1 MLFNATQAE
10 ELRVAIVDGQKLVDL
25 DIETHSKAQK
35 KGNIYKG
42 TITRIEPS
50 LEACF
55 VDYGGNRH
63 GFLPFKEVSKT
74 YFENYTGGRAKI
86 QEVLKE
92 GMTVLVQIEKD
103 ERGNKGA
110 ALTTF
115 VSMAGRYLVLMPNN
129 PRGGGVSRRIE
140 GEERQEL
147 KDILMN
153 LDMPANMSVIART
166 AGIGRNAEELK
177 WDLDCLVRV
186 WRACEA
192 AEKTYTA
199 PKLIHEESNLI
210 IRAIRDYFN
219 PDIGEILI
227 DTEMVFDEATQFM
240 SHIMPDMLPRLKRY
254 KDHVPLF
261 SRYQI
266 EHQIE
271 LAFSRTVDLPSG
283 GAIVIDHTEALVSV
297 DVNSARATKGADIED
312 TAFRTNLEAAEEVAR
327 QMRLRD
333 LGGLVVI
340 DFIDM
345 ENSKNQREVEN
356 RLSESLRPDRA
367 RVQKGKLS
375 RFGLLELSR
384 QRLRPALGESSHES
398 CPRCSGTGFIRGT
411 QSSALHILRLIQDA
425 AMKEGTGAVH
435 VQVPVDVATFLLNE
449 KRNDIYAVEARQR
462 VQVVLIPNTHLET
475 PHYKIS
481 RVRGDD
487 LDNIGDAPSYMRFDL
502 PVEEVLTNA
511 VVKVA
516 GREEAA
522 VKNVAPA
529 TPAPV
534 RAVVETPSIFQAAV
548 LKVKAWFAG
557 LFGADVA
564 ASTEAAPKSTAPR
577 RAETRR
583 PANAK
588 NGRQRAERIEK
599 IEKIGDN
606 AALPQNAQA
615 PKAER
620 PARPERA
627 PRPPREPRPP
637 RVETVQT
644 REEKAPMPVAPK
656 AEVPVTAVANVA
668 VDNSANAPV
677 KVAANLAEQTRAV
690 DEVPLIV
697 VPLEDLPLQVYDIPA
712 PVLDRSEEGAKRRRR
727 NPRDRHRRRHENA
740 HPVDENGLG
749 EVTLLNESVAVE
761 PLNQAP
767 LQVQTLPRKETV
779 TSEAVPSAAV
789 VAPQIMPVADAQ
801 QPKVVQV
808 VETLAPQV
816 VVAKPAPAPMKEKTP
831 AQPQAEAMP
840 PKKESKLQMVETV
853 VKLPGLSGM
862 VEPNLAA
869 QARRGNRSVMAS
881 SVASALSLQMIE
893 TAHKPVPSVVT
904 PAPVKPEQVGGVRRR
919 NSQKLASDT
928 SAPAAPLQQ
937 VETAR
942 SAPQ

>member
-1 MLFNATQAE
+1 MKRMLFNATQAE
-10 ELRVAIVDGQKLVDL
+10 ELRVAIVDGQKLIDL

-192 AEKTYTA
+192 AEKTYAA

-227 DTEMVFDEATQFM
+227 DTEIVFDEATQFI

-254 KDHVPLF
+254 KEHVPLF

-345 ENSKNQREVEN
+345 ENSKNQREIEN

-487 LDNIGDAPSYMRFDL
+487 LENIGDAPSYMRFDL
-502 PVEEVLTNA
+502 PVEEVLTNTA
-511 VVKVA
+511 IKVTE
-516 GREEAA
+516 REEAA

-534 RAVVETPSIFQAAV
+534 RAVAVENPSVFQAAI
-548 LKVKAWFAG
+548 LKIKAWFAEV
-557 LFGADVA
+557 FGV
-564 ASTEAAPKSTAPR
+564 SAAPSEKTANKSKISHHPEA
-577 RAETRR
+577 RR
-583 PANAK
+583 PANPK

-599 IEKIGDN
+599 IGND
-606 AALPQNAQA
+606 AALPQNANA
-615 PKAER
+615 PKVER

-627 PRPPREPRPP
+627 PRPPREPRPI
-637 RVETVQT
+637 
-644 REEKAPMPVAPK
+644 REEAVKVREGKALAP
-656 AEVPVTAVANVA
+656 
-668 VDNSANAPV
+668 
-677 KVAANLAEQTRAV
+677 KVAAPIAEKIRPA
-690 DEVPLIV
+690 DDAPLIV
-697 VPLEDLPLQVYDIPA
+697 LPLEDVPLQAYDIPA
-712 PVLDRSEEGAKRRRR
+712 PILGKTEEGKTRRRR
-727 NPRDRHRRRHENA
+727 NLRDRHRRRHENTLKLA
-740 HPVDENGLG
+740 ENDINEPALPSG
-749 EVTLLNESVAVE
+749 ELASLDA
-761 PLNQAP
+761 LP
-767 LQVQTLPRKETV
+767 LQETV
-779 TSEAVPSAAV
+779 KIVIPEV
-789 VAPQIMPVADAQ
+789 VIAPQIMPVTDVQKPQA
-801 QPKVVQV
+801 VQV
-808 VETLAPQV
+808 VDKPVPQI
-816 VVAKPAPAPMKEKTP
+816 VVAKSAPAPMKEKTP
-831 AQPQAEAMP
+831 VLVVQPQIKAMP

-853 VKLPGLSGM
+853 VRLPGLSGM
-862 VEPNLAA
+862 VEPNLVEPNLVA
-869 QARRGNRSVMAS
+869 QARRGNRSLMAN

-893 TAHKPVPSVVT
+893 TAQKKGSSSVTKMSAKPD
-904 PAPVKPEQVGGVRRR
+904 QVYGVRRR
-919 NSQKLASDT
+919 NAQKLASNTEASAT
-928 SAPAAPLQQ
+928 SLQQ
-937 VETAR
+937 IETER
-942 SAPQ
+942 PISQ

>member
-1 MLFNATQAE
+1 MKRMLFNATQAE

-74 YFENYTGGRAKI
+74 YFGNYTGGRAKI

-92 GMTVLVQIEKD
+92 GMTVLVQVEKD

-502 PVEEVLTNA
+502 PVEEVLTSA
-511 VVKVA
+511 AVKVA

-534 RAVVETPSIFQAAV
+534 RAVVETPSLFQATI
-548 LKVKAWFAG
+548 LSVKAWFAG
-557 LFGADVA
+557 LFGANA
-564 ASTEAAPKSTAPR
+564 ASSTEPAPKSTASR
-577 RAETRR
+577 RPETRR

-588 NGRQRAERIEK
+588 NGRQRTERIEK

-606 AALPQNAQA
+606 AALPQNANA
-615 PKAER
+615 PKVER

-637 RVETVQT
+637 RVETVQAS
-644 REEKAPMPVAPK
+644 EEKAAAPMANPV
-656 AEVPVTAVANVA
+656 
-668 VDNSANAPV
+668 
-677 KVAANLAEQTRAV
+677 ANLAEKTKPAA
-690 DEVPLIV
+690 EVPLIV
-697 VPLEDLPLQVYDIPA
+697 LPLEDLPLQVYDIPA
-712 PVLDRSEEGAKRRRR
+712 PVLDRSDEGAKRRRR
-727 NPRDRHRRRHENA
+727 NPRDRHRRRHEGA
-740 HPVDENGLG
+740 QSVDDNGAG
-749 EVTLLNESVAVE
+749 EVTLPSASVAAE

-767 LQVQTLPRKETV
+767 LQVQTAQRKE
-779 TSEAVPSAAV
+779 AVAAEAV
-789 VAPQIMPVADAQ
+789 VAPQIMPLAEVQKPQA
-801 QPKVVQV
+801 VQV
-808 VETLAPQV
+808 VELVISQMAAAKPVPAPIKEKAP
-816 VVAKPAPAPMKEKTP
+816 VVAP
-831 AQPQAEAMP
+831 QPQAEAMP
-840 PKKESKLQMVETV
+840 LKKESKLQMVETV

-881 SVASALSLQMIE
+881 SVANALSLQMVE
-893 TAHKPVPSVVT
+893 TAHKPAPSVVA
-904 PAPVKPEQVGGVRRR
+904 PAPVKAEPSGGARRR
-919 NSQKLASDT
+919 NSQKLASDAGT
-928 SAPAAPLQQ
+928 PAAPLQQ
-937 VETAR
+937 VETGR
-942 SAPQ
+942 SVQQ

>member
-1 MLFNATQAE
+1 MKRMLFNATQAE

-92 GMTVLVQIEKD
+92 GMTVLVQVEKD

-192 AEKTYTA
+192 AEKTYAA

-487 LDNIGDAPSYMRFDL
+487 LENIGDAPSYMRFDL

-511 VVKVA
+511 AVKVA

-522 VKNVAPA
+522 VKNVAPV

-534 RAVVETPSIFQAAV
+534 RAVVETPSIFETAM

-557 LFGADVA
+557 LFGAKA
-564 ASTEAAPKSTAPR
+564 TSSTEPAPKSTAPR

-606 AALPQNAQA
+606 AALPQNANA

-644 REEKAPMPVAPK
+644 REEKVSAPVAPK
-656 AEVPVTAVANVA
+656 VAVPVAAV
-668 VDNSANAPV
+668 
-677 KVAANLAEQTRAV
+677 ANLAEQTRVV

-712 PVLDRSEEGAKRRRR
+712 PVLDRSEDGAKRRRR

-749 EVTLLNESVAVE
+749 ESTLPNESVAVE

-767 LQVQTLPRKETV
+767 LQVQTLQRQEPVVAGAVVVETV
-779 TSEAVPSAAV
+779 PTEAV

-801 QPKVVQV
+801 QPKAVQV

-816 VVAKPAPAPMKEKTP
+816 VVAKPAPAPMKEKVP
-831 AQPQAEAMP
+831 APQPQAEAMP

-881 SVASALSLQMIE
+881 SVANALSLQMIE